1 MDRMYRAAGPARS
14 AATRLAPPAPRRRPA
29 RPRSAG
35 AVAVG
40 GGGYGFPMAAR
51 TKSAKDRPSYRC
63 TECGWTTA
71 KWLGRCPECQAW
83 GTVEEYGAA
92 PAVRTTAAGRVS
104 APALPIGQVDGRQ
117 ATARST
123 GVPELDRV
131 LGGGLVPGA
140 VVLLAGEPGV
150 GKSTLLLDVAAKAAG
165 PEHPTLYVTG
175 EESAGQVRLRADR
188 INALH
193 DHLYLAAE
201 TNLASVLGH
210 LDEVKPSLLILDS
223 VQTIASPEIDGAPG
237 GMAQVREVAGAL
249 IRASKERGMST
260 LLVGH
265 VTKDGAIAGP
275 RLLEHLV
282 DVVLHFEGDRHARLR
297 LVRGV
302 KNRYGATDEVGCFE
316 LHDEGITGLTDPSGL
331 FLTRRD
337 EPVPGT
343 CLTVTLEGRRPLV
356 AEVQALTVESQIPS
370 PRRTTSGLE
379 TSRVSMMLAVLE
391 QRGRI
396 SALGKRDIYSATVGG
411 VKLSEPA
418 ADLAIALALASAA
431 SDTPLPK
438 NLVAIGEVGL
448 AGEVRRVTGVQ
459 RRLAEAHRL
468 GFTHALV
475 PADPGKV
482 PAGMTVTEVANMGD
496 ALRVLPR
503 GRRRG
508 DNDGPGKGPE
518 SAPWGAREAAARGG
532 RGGGRDSGR
541 GAARDEDREPF

>member
-1 MDRMYRAAGPARS
+1 M
-14 AATRLAPPAPRRRPA
+14 ATRKT
-29 RPRSAG
+29 SS
-35 AVAVG
+35 
-40 GGGYGFPMAAR
+40 
-51 TKSAKDRPSYRC
+51 KERPSYRC

-83 GTVEEYGAA
+83 GTVEEFGGT
-92 PAVRTTAAGRVS
+92 PAVRTTAPGRVTT
-104 APALPIGQVDGRQ
+104 AALPIGQVDGKQ
-117 ATARST
+117 AAARST
-123 GVPELDRV
+123 GVDELDRV

-150 GKSTLLLDVAAKAAG
+150 GKSTLLLDAAAKAASDA
-165 PEHPTLYVTG
+165 HRTLYVTG
-175 EESAGQVRLRADR
+175 EESASQVRLRADR
-188 INALH
+188 IGAID

-201 TNLASVLGH
+201 TDLSAILGH
-210 LDEVKPSLLILDS
+210 LDTVKPSLLVLDS
-223 VQTIASPEIDGAPG
+223 VQTVASPEIDGAPG

-302 KNRYGATDEVGCFE
+302 KNRYGTTDEVGCFE
-316 LHDEGITGLTDPSGL
+316 LHDEGITGLADPSGL
-331 FLTRRD
+331 FLTRRA

-356 AEVQALTVESQIPS
+356 AEVQALTVDSQIPS

-411 VKLSEPA
+411 VKLTEPA
-418 ADLAIALALASAA
+418 ADLAVALALASAA

-459 RRLAEAHRL
+459 RRLSEAARL

-475 PADPGKV
+475 PADPGKI
-482 PAGMTVTEVANMGD
+482 PDGMRVLEVADVGQ
-496 ALRVLPR
+496 ALSVLPKR
-503 GRRRG
+503 VRR
-508 DNDGPGKGPE
+508 E
-518 SAPWGAREAAARGG
+518 APQEEGARR
-532 RGGGRDSGR
+532 
-541 GAARDEDREPF
+541 